1 MTPLPPL
8 RPRRTLITLGATRS
22 TTRITAWEYASSS
35 ALAAGRFAEALD
47 RALARRLHRI
57 RPAGLNIGQRPHD
70 PDLILVHT
78 DLRLARVPIL
88 GKPSRQPA
96 LDLVDPRHLDPPACF
111 RYQKICNSACKP
123 CQGPNSAD
131 FGTVARTALRRSLGS
146 AETRV
151 ERVAKA
157 VADQVQTEHG
167 YEHRDAGGI
176 DQVRGLPEV
185 LRSVREHVAPRRC
198 RRLNAE
204 ADERDRGFGEDELP
218 DLDHP

>member
-1 MTPLPPL
+1 HHRNSEM
-8 RPRRTLITLGATRS
+8 REERRLVADLGAPRQV
-22 TTRITAWEYASSS
+22 AAE
-35 ALAAGRFAEALD
+35 ALARFAGDLHPLVAGRFAEALD

-57 RPAGLNIGQRPHD
+57 RPAGLNIGQRPND
-70 PDLILVHT
+70 PDLILVHA
-78 DLRLARVPIL
+78 DLGLARVPIL
-88 GKPSRQPA
+88 RKPPRQPA

-157 VADQVQTEHG
+157 VAD
-167 YEHRDAGGI
+167 
-176 DQVRGLPEV
+176 
-185 LRSVREHVAPRRC
+185 
-198 RRLNAE
+198 
-204 ADERDRGFGEDELP
+204 
-218 DLDHP
+218 